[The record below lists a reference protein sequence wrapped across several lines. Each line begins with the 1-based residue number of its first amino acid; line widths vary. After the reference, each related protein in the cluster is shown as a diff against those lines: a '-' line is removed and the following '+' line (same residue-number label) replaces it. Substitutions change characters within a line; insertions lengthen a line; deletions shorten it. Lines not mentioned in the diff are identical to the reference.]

1 MLQESSVLIVG
12 DSHVRRMRAFRRHL
26 DGHLRLVSVE
36 WLFRGGATVAFAEDN
51 TQQARGHKIVVLMI
65 GGNDLD
71 NGMSPHQLA
80 DRVGYLAFRYIRC
93 AHVDAVAVT
102 SIWPRRD
109 RTFNAR
115 AREYAEI
122 MESRFH
128 GDPQVTFWLW
138 DRRQPMRS
146 EDGVH
151 FTRHGYEVAMT
162 YLMAIIVWVIHHNQ
176 W

>member
-51 TQQARGHKIVVLMI
+51 TQQARGHKIVILMI

-80 DRVGYLAFRYIRC
+80 DRVGYQIGR
-93 AHVDAVAVT
+93 AHV
-102 SIWPRRD
+102 
-109 RTFNAR
+109 
-115 AREYAEI
+115 
-122 MESRFH
+122 
-128 GDPQVTFWLW
+128 
-138 DRRQPMRS
+138 
-146 EDGVH
+146 
-151 FTRHGYEVAMT
+151 
-162 YLMAIIVWVIHHNQ
+162 
-176 W
+176 